1 MIPLRRHRLLTVA
14 VALCSLLFM
23 QFAVAAYSCP
33 GFQGRVAE
41 ISAMAQAGMPCAGT
55 MDMTMDEDQPALC
68 SAHCQTSQSICGDQQ
83 ALEVPSL
90 PAIGTM
96 AFHPLAVALPP
107 AGDIPEA
114 PLLERATPPPIAVR
128 NCCLRI

>member
-1 MIPLRRHRLLTVA
+1 MFTLRRHRLLTVA
-14 VALCSLLFM
+14 FALFSLLFM
-23 QFAVAAYSCP
+23 QFAVAGYSCP

-41 ISAMAQAGMPCAGT
+41 ISAMAQAGMPCAGS

-68 SAHCQTSQSICGDQQ
+68 SAHCQTSQSICGDH

-90 PAIGTM
+90 PAIGTVS
-96 AFHPLAVALPP
+96 FHPLAAVLLPV
-107 AGDIPEA
+107 GEFLQA
-114 PLLERATPPPIAVR
+114 PLLARATPPPIAVR